1 MTKNEKFLAGLV
13 AGVVAGG
20 VAAMLLAP
28 KTGKDTRRVVGG
40 CTNAAARRAGHY
52 VGAVKNRIRRNRGGE
67 ERSDVPASSDSEN
80 GAAQNPTTENYAE
93 QLG

>member
-28 KTGKDTRRVVGG
+28 KPGRETRRVVGG
-40 CTNAAARRAGHY
+40 RTSAAARRAGHY
-52 VGAVKNRIRRNRGGE
+52 IGAVKSRIRKN
-67 ERSDVPASSDSEN
+67 RSDVPVSSDTEN
-80 GAAQNPTTENYAE
+80 VTTQNPTAENYAE

>member
-52 VGAVKNRIRRNRGGE
+52 VGAVKNRIRRNR
-67 ERSDVPASSDSEN
+67 SDVPASSDSEN

>member
-28 KTGKDTRRVVGG
+28 KPGKDTRRVVGKG
-40 CTNAAARRAGHY
+40 TAAAARRAGHY
-52 VGAVKNRIRRNRGGE
+52 IGSVKNRIRKN
-67 ERSDVPASSDSEN
+67 RSDVPVSSHPEN
-80 GAAQNPTTENYAE
+80 GAPQNPTTENYAG